1 MMNLSDAI
9 KLFYEGEVTS
19 DTIRLV
25 LNTDINDIVDAAEE
39 IGEATDYVLESA
51 LEHAKE
57 RADELSDLA
66 ELVRN
71 RYLLLNAIPDGT
83 AREIN
88 VRAAEFLAKLNNG
101 AEPISDEDLQTL
113 SASESWQDRLEA
125 AWTVRDRND
134 ELASSIKESFSRDPF
149 EDEDGCFLIREG
161 VGFYE

>member
-9 KLFYEGEVTS
+9 KLFYEGEVTY

-71 RYLLLNAIPDGT
+71 RTCCSMQFQMVQRGRLMSARLN
-83 AREIN
+83 
-88 VRAAEFLAKLNNG
+88 
-101 AEPISDEDLQTL
+101 
-113 SASESWQDRLEA
+113 SWQ
-125 AWTVRDRND
+125 N
-134 ELASSIKESFSRDPF
+134 
-149 EDEDGCFLIREG
+149 
-161 VGFYE
+161 